1 MFTEHTENQKYI
13 DYLQPLNQDIY
24 ALIHSRM
31 KSIDE
36 YWYKKKILDYG
47 CNNGHLLRTSHNN
60 ILQENY
66 LGIDIQ
72 TKPLAQA
79 RTDFPKAQFI
89 HYNGYH
95 VSFNPIGQKEFPEI
109 NQFKPEIVVC
119 HGVFTHCDITSIIQT
134 LDYFKSIVVPGGY
147 IIFSMWEDFH
157 LPKYIDIFLQ
167 TKLNITVPKNIS
179 NLPYENSFY
188 LINRNDAL
196 IDQETLTLDQCDWI
210 ETFYRRAYIKQK
222 IPNLL
227 IPEGLKSKHTI
238 FVLPT

>member
-1 MFTEHTENQKYI
+1 
-13 DYLQPLNQDIY
+13 
-24 ALIHSRM
+24 M

-72 TKPLAQA
+72 TKPLDQA
-79 RTDFPKAQFI
+79 RINFPNAQFI
-89 HYNGYH
+89 YYNGYH
-95 VSFNPIGQKEFPEI
+95 VSFNPTGQKEFP
-109 NQFKPEIVVC
+109 NLGNFNPEIIVC
-119 HGVFTHCDITSIIQT
+119 HGVFTHCDITSILETI
-134 LDYFKSIVVPGGY
+134 DYFKSVIMPGGY
-147 IIFSMWEDFH
+147 IIFSMWEDCH
-157 LPKYIDIFLQ
+157 MSKYIDIFLQ
-167 TKLNITVPKNIS
+167 TRLNITVPKNIS

-188 LINRNDAL
+188 LINRNAAI
-196 IDQETLTLDQCDWI
+196 IDQETLTLEQCDWI
-210 ETFYRRAYIKQK
+210 ETFYSREYIKQK

-227 IPEGLKSKHTI
+227 IPTGLKSKHSI